1 MKICFVCHANVCR
14 SFMSQEILKNIL
26 AQKGIT
32 DIEVFSRGTFVFD
45 NLRVPD
51 KIKKFLKKNGI
62 EYTTHT
68 PTLIS
73 KQDLES
79 ADMLFVMTQ
88 DQLEE
93 LTDKYSQ
100 FSDKIFLLLDYCY
113 EQQKDIDD
121 PINKEGFSFNRAAKN
136 LKQTIEVLSNKLI
149 TNH

>member
-14 SFMSQEILKNIL
+14 SFMSQEILKQIL
-26 AQKGIT
+26 IQKGKT
-32 DIEVFSRGTFVFD
+32 DIEVFSRGTFVFS

-62 EYTTHT
+62 EYTSHT

-73 KQDLES
+73 KQDLEA

-93 LTDKYSQ
+93 LIDKYSQ
-100 FSDKIFLLLDYCY
+100 FGDKIFLLMDYCY
-113 EQQKDIDD
+113 DEQKDIDD
-121 PINKEGFSFNRAAKN
+121 PINKEGFAFSRAAKS
-136 LKQTIEVLSNKLI
+136 LKQTIEVLANKLI
-149 TNH
+149 ANH